1 MALPRDN
8 LVEKLEQSKGSAAAL
23 ALLKSLAN
31 IDRLTILC
39 SLIEGE
45 KSVGELE
52 LKLNI
57 RQPSLSQQLG
67 RLRTDGLVNTRRDSK
82 VIYYSIASS
91 DAEEVIGVLYKLY
104 CTD

>member
-8 LVEKLEQSKGSAAAL
+8 LLEKLEQSKGSTAAL

-39 SLIEGE
+39 ALIEGE
-45 KSVGELE
+45 KSVGEME

-57 RQPSLSQQLG
+57 RQPTLSQQLG
-67 RLRTDGLVNTRRDSK
+67 RLRIDGLVNTRRDSK

-91 DAEEVIGVLYKLY
+91 DAEAVIEVLYNLY
-104 CTD
+104 CK

>member
-8 LVEKLEQSKGSAAAL
+8 LVAKLEKSNGSAAAL

-52 LKLNI
+52 LKLSI

-67 RLRTDGLVNTRRDSK
+67 RLRADGLVNTRRDSK

-91 DAEEVIGVLYKLY
+91 DAEEVIEVLYKLY
-104 CTD
+104 CK

>member
-1 MALPRDN
+1 MALPRDK
-8 LVEKLEQSKGSAAAL
+8 LLEKLEQSKGSAAAL

-39 SLIEGE
+39 ALIEGE
-45 KSVGELE
+45 KSVGEME

-57 RQPSLSQQLG
+57 RQPTLSQQLG
-67 RLRTDGLVNTRRDSK
+67 RLRIDGLVNTRRDSK

-91 DAEEVIGVLYKLY
+91 DAEAVIEVLYGLY
-104 CTD
+104 CK

>member
-1 MALPRDN
+1 MTLPRDK
-8 LVEKLEQSKGSAAAL
+8 LVEKLEQSNGSAAAL

-52 LKLNI
+52 LKLSI

-82 VIYYSIASS
+82 VIFYSIASS
-91 DAEEVIGVLYKLY
+91 DAEEVIEVLYKLY
-104 CTD
+104 CK